1 MSTDDEAPA
10 PVPVDDRPGAE
21 PRGALAE
28 LREFLAE
35 NKAWWIV
42 PVVIMAIVAVGIV
55 VVATTDVAPY
65 IYTFF

>member
-1 MSTDDEAPA
+1 MRTGQETPPPTDGH
-10 PVPVDDRPGAE
+10 DDDPG

-28 LREFLAE
+28 LRAFLAE

-42 PVVIMAIVAVGIV
+42 PIAILVIVAVGIV
-55 VVATTDVAPY
+55 VVATTNVGPY